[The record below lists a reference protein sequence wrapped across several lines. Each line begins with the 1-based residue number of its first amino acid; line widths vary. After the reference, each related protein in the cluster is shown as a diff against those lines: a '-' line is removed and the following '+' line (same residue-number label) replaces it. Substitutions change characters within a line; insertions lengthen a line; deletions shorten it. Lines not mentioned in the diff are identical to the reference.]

1 MSGLHTRF
9 PSGSTGPAPTPKD
22 PVDSD
27 DSSEEEEVGRKE
39 YSGEIEI
46 PNLSEEND
54 VDEIDVCMNDSI
66 TGKKVQYSP
75 IPIHPLT

>member
-1 MSGLHTRF
+1 MWHEHVSGLHAC
-9 PSGSTGPAPTPKD
+9 PAGSSKPDPTPKD

-27 DSSEEEEVGRKE
+27 DSSGAEGGEERKE

-54 VDEIDVCMNDSI
+54 VEEIDVCIKAESQG
-66 TGKKVQYSP
+66 GKV
-75 IPIHPLT
+75 